1 MQQYDL
7 NVYCDGKFYTLTEA
21 FENGL
26 LNNEQL
32 LEVHEKYNTAFN
44 EMFGDR

>member
-1 MQQYDL
+1 ML
-7 NVYCDGKFYTLTEA
+7 KVMRPHPTFNEAVTEA